1 MKLRTTIVGL
11 LAASGL
17 AAAGAAAQPQSQ
29 APAPPP
35 SHVVEGVTVIAPLL
49 HKAPEMVRSFAA
61 PRPGRRLA
69 RWRAELCPYVR
80 GLSRA
85 HDAFIETRLAQI
97 ASAAGIPVTGKRC
110 DANLLVLFTTDPDR
124 LTSGLSR
131 RRRLELDG
139 YSRWPIDKLEL
150 ASFIRADERPIR
162 LFHVWDFAPNLSG
175 GNGSPIDVASADTSG
190 FSFSNG
196 VLGPPTIRQVLASR
210 LTPATDAALVRVVAV
225 VDSRRMVGFS
235 PVQIA
240 AYVAM
245 STLAEVNPEPPA
257 DGVPTI
263 VTLPD
268 DAKAGRP
275 SAPDLTFWDRAYL
288 GALYKSPSQENANMQ
303 ESLMATRIRHAA
315 EVQIKVEA
323 PLGSDTTAPAEPQ
336 TQAAPSRP

>member
-1 MKLRTTIVGL
+1 MKLRTTILGL
-11 LAASGL
+11 LAAGGL
-17 AAAGAAAQPQSQ
+17 AGAASAAAQPQAS
-29 APAPPP
+29 PLPP
-35 SHVVEGVTVIAPLL
+35 SHTVEGVTVIAPLV
-49 HKAPEMVRSFAA
+49 KQAPEMVRSFAA
-61 PRPGRRLA
+61 PRPGHRLA
-69 RWRAELCPYVR
+69 RWRSELCPYVR
-80 GLSRA
+80 GLSKA

-110 DANLLVLFTTDPDR
+110 DANLLVLFTTDPDK
-124 LTSGLSR
+124 LTDGLGR

-150 ASFIRADERPIR
+150 ANFTRADDRPIR
-162 LFHVWDFAPNLSG
+162 LFRVRDFAPNLTG
-175 GNGSPIDVASADTSG
+175 GDGSPIDVASADTQG
-190 FSFSNG
+190 FSFTNG

-210 LTPATDAALVRVVAV
+210 LTPATDAALTRVVAV
-225 VDSRRMVGFS
+225 VDSRRMVGFT

-268 DAKAGRP
+268 DARAGRTP
-275 SAPDLTFWDRAYL
+275 PPDLTFWDRAYL
-288 GALYKSPSQENANMQ
+288 GALYKAPSQENANMQ

-315 EVQIKVEA
+315 EQQIRVEA
-323 PLGSDTTAPAEPQ
+323 PTEPEATPAATPS
-336 TQAAPSRP
+336 QAAPTQP